1 VVRCPRCQHD
11 NGATAL
17 YCDACR
23 HRLFAWLGDP
33 FGNLEPSGEPVMRS
47 GPWAPARPAAS
58 TSSVGRTGQVAAPST
73 TAGSGFPFIKATVA
87 GVFALFVLASAPL
100 VVKLL
105 LIGAIVSALLVWPG
119 MGWLAFLGLLCGAGV
134 TVTLVLAQVSP

>member
-1 VVRCPRCQHD
+1 
-11 NGATAL
+11 
-17 YCDACR
+17 
-23 HRLFAWLGDP
+23 
-33 FGNLEPSGEPVMRS
+33 
-47 GPWAPARPAAS
+47 
-58 TSSVGRTGQVAAPST
+58 VAAPST

-134 TVTLVLAQVSP
+134 TVTLVLAQLSP